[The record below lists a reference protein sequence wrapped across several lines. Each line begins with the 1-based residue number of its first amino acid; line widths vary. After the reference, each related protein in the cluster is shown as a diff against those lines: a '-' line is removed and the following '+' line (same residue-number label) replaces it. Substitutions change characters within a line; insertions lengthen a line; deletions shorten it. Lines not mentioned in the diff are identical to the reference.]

1 MGLPNS
7 FRMEHCPCLTRDP
20 CPDRSP
26 TCRTGCDAWTKW
38 KEIEAEELHRY
49 KMSMIA
55 DRYGAA
61 VASNTINR
69 GTQYKARKHFY
80 GQGRKQKF
88 KGG

>member
-20 CPDRSP
+20 CQDRSP
-26 TCRTGCDAWTKW
+26 TCRIGCEAWVKW

-55 DRYGAA
+55 ERYGAS

-69 GTQYKARKHFY
+69 ETQYKARKHYY
-80 GQGRKQKF
+80 GQGQKQQF
-88 KGG
+88 KGE